1 MTQPKALTRFADET
15 AERFP
20 LVVLLQPNAGIG
32 FLAQNIEPMP
42 LIQPLED
49 FYRAK
54 FAVTNQKNSRTFWQK
69 LPDIVQQG

>member
-20 LVVLLQPNAGIG
+20 LVVLLQPNAGFG

-42 LIQPLED
+42 LIQPFED

-54 FAVTNQKNSRTFWQK
+54 FAVTNQKTAAPSGKSFLT
-69 LPDIVQQG
+69 